1 MSKAP
6 DAFRTISEVSE
17 ILETPPHVLRFW
29 ETKFTQ
35 LKPVKR
41 AGGRRYYRPSDLEL
55 LGGIKRLLHDDGM
68 TIRGVQKMLR
78 EKGVKHVAALSP
90 PLVIDLEAEASEA
103 PPAAPIVAHPARD
116 ADAPDAPPMNEPREA
131 ADDRSEV
138 ESPPMPERETK
149 KAAEPAPPEDS
160 QAPPL
165 PFDSEPDHP
174 AAASPASEDTAPGAT
189 PEVEA
194 DAEAL
199 AARIRELSKGEDAA
213 APAEQDAPPPAGRSK
228 ASRDPAPQKQAREAA
243 DAVEPPQPEAV
254 YPPEA
259 DTAAERVA
267 APPPSEGDD
276 DARPGI
282 ATLLRRLDGPLPAG
296 RVQALRPLAAR
307 MEALN
312 ARLAEAD
319 DAATG

>member
-165 PFDSEPDHP
+165 PFDSEPDRP
-174 AAASPASEDTAPGAT
+174 AAASEGTAPGAT

-194 DAEAL
+194 DTEAL
-199 AARIRELSKGEDAA
+199 AARIRELSKSESAAA

-228 ASRDPAPQKQAREAA
+228 ASRDPAPRKQERKAA
-243 DAVEPPQPEAV
+243 HAAEPPRPEAV

-282 ATLLRRLDGPLPAG
+282 ATLLRRLDGPLPA